1 MTSLPIKRWVIN
13 SQKEDLSGL
22 SYEDAV
28 LGVTLG
34 PEDVLVEMRAGS
46 INYRDLV
53 IGKVNT
59 PLPPDLLDPFTPYR
73 RGIC

>member
-1 MTSLPIKRWVIN
+1 MTSVPVKRWVIN

-28 LGVTLG
+28 LETTLG

-59 PLPPDLLDPFTPYR
+59 PCDPVHLDPFTSYQ